1 MQDRACYRGPPTFTK
16 EEGQLSWQS
25 LLKILVLYALFFSL
39 KPWKCHNNDRW
50 ISFLFWV
57 VCLAAPINLPTAS
70 TFYSKCACSSESL
83 GDIAETNLRSVI
95 NPKEYIKITYFYSG
109 ADFIAK
115 WCYCFIEQYHCE
127 ELIITHT
134 FKKFPIWMALKTFI
148 TMFTTSHHWTL
159 SWASWIQSMPYISL
173 KALLIFFPHLFIA
186 FPNGLFILHSCF
198 CCCCCCHRRCLMADL
213 GFIPLIFWHPNT
225 SLVIL

>member
-1 MQDRACYRGPPTFTK
+1 
-16 EEGQLSWQS
+16 
-25 LLKILVLYALFFSL
+25 
-39 KPWKCHNNDRW
+39 
-50 ISFLFWV
+50 
-57 VCLAAPINLPTAS
+57 
-70 TFYSKCACSSESL
+70 
-83 GDIAETNLRSVI
+83 
-95 NPKEYIKITYFYSG
+95 
-109 ADFIAK
+109 
-115 WCYCFIEQYHCE
+115 
-127 ELIITHT
+127 
-134 FKKFPIWMALKTFI
+134 MALKTFI

-198 CCCCCCHRRCLMADL
+198 CCCCCCHRHCLMADL